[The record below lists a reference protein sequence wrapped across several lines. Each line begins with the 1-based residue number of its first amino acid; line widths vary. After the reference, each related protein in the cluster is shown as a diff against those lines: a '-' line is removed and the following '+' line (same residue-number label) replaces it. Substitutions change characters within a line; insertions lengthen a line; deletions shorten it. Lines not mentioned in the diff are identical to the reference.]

1 MKLRD
6 RGETLR
12 KNKEKMLRKGVAGE
26 AAKSGRP
33 GRKGAGCVGGNNS
46 LSTLLHSMEE
56 ECLESEAGL
65 SPCWKSLGGFNTK
78 LHFSLYKEAQ
88 FCL

>member
-1 MKLRD
+1 M
-6 RGETLR
+6 R

-33 GRKGAGCVGGNNS
+33 GRKGAGCVGGSNP

-56 ECLESEAGL
+56 EC
-65 SPCWKSLGGFNTK
+65 
-78 LHFSLYKEAQ
+78 
-88 FCL
+88 

>member
-1 MKLRD
+1 M
-6 RGETLR
+6 R

-33 GRKGAGCVGGNNS
+33 GRKGTGCVGGSNP

-56 ECLESEAGL
+56 ECRESEAGL
-65 SPCWKSLGGFNTK
+65 SPCRKRPGGFNTK
-78 LHFSLYKEAQ
+78 LHFSLYKKAQ